1 MTDPTFF
8 IPEVQRTLILINAVA
23 AEVARGA
30 RVESQSD
37 YQAVVVRGKRPN
49 HVLHLL
55 LSLVT
60 VGLWIPVWIVLAIV
74 KHEKRTVIRVD
85 QCGNVQRA

>member
-1 MTDPTFF
+1 MTDPTF
-8 IPEVQRTLILINAVA
+8 IPDDQRTLILSNAVA
-23 AEVARGA
+23 AEVGRGA
-30 RVESQSD
+30 RVEAQSY

-55 LSLVT
+55 LSVVT
-60 VGLWIPVWIVLAIV
+60 VGLWLPVWIILAVV

-85 QCGNVQRA
+85 QHGNVQRA